1 MLPLSSSVRRSEVEN
16 MAWIVILFGLVIF
29 VVIWSKALDRE
40 TARNLKFLVNILAV
54 FIIFIS
60 AIVFLSFN
68 SH

>member
-1 MLPLSSSVRRSEVEN
+1 